1 MAPSVLP
8 GMQVT
13 DNTCLVSLHLSPK
26 HNALLTA
33 TPWVLQVDQVLVFW
47 LGVVAAP
54 GGGGAAPVVTG
65 VMPSTKEMPAVALTK
80 VLHTLLP

>member
-8 GMQVT
+8 GTQVMVDT
-13 DNTCLVSLHLSPK
+13 RSAPLRLSPQN
-26 HNALLTA
+26 NALLMVI
-33 TPWVLQVDQVLVFW
+33 PQVLQVDYVPVFW

-54 GGGGAAPVVTG
+54 GGAAPVVTG
-65 VMPSTKEMPAVALTK
+65 VMSSTKPSPGVVLTK